1 MQRDY
6 QNTPEVLLVRDE
18 AGVYAAIS
26 AGREMASQIGFDRA
40 DQTRLETIIAELTRN
55 AMRYGGGGTL
65 TLQRLER
72 DDLPAGEVQLG
83 LQVTVEDW
91 GPGIANLAQVLA
103 GRSEEPHPAASE
115 TTQAGSG
122 GLGVG
127 IAVVRRLADEFAI
140 ESMPGRGTRVRAC
153 KWRRKI
159 AERPDGKIE

>member
-1 MQRDY
+1 MRRDDP
-6 QNTPEVLLVRDE
+6 NVPKVLPVRDE
-18 AGVYAAIS
+18 AQVYAAIS
-26 AGREMASQIGFDRA
+26 AGREMAIQMGFDRA
-40 DQTRLETIIAELTRN
+40 DQTRLETIIAELARN
-55 AMRYGGGGTL
+55 AVRYGGGGAL

-83 LQVTVEDW
+83 LQVTVEDR

-103 GRSEEPHPAASE
+103 GRSEAPHLAASE
-115 TTQAGSG
+115 TTQAGPG

-159 AERPDGKIE
+159 AERLDEKIE